1 MKQLLHGVFWL
12 MLAFCIPLLGS
23 AQFTTPNTNTTILTT
38 ELNTVINTNLG
49 NDPLRDGAYRV
60 VNDGTNSVGN
70 VIGSDQD
77 TSIGSFANAKNR
89 VINILNTII
98 NYGLGLL
105 ALVALIYLIYHGIM
119 MLTAAGDEERY
130 NT

>member
-38 ELNTVINTNLG
+38 ELDTVINTNLG

-60 VNDGTNSVGN
+60 VNDGTSSVGN